1 MKMESAELL
10 RDARDGLRS
19 SFFHFYSDRYG
30 GAGAESKPPSG
41 VSAGRKKWYNRNVN
55 REKGEMVGK
64 REGEGR
70 LEEGR
75 IV

>member
-1 MKMESAELL
+1 MPGTGCA
-10 RDARDGLRS
+10 AVF
-19 SFFHFYSDRYG
+19 SFLFGWIWRCG
-30 GAGAESKPPSG
+30 GGIEGAGG
-41 VSAGRKKWYNRNVN
+41 VFVRRKKWYNRNVN
-55 REKGEMVGK
+55 REAGEMMGR